1 MFCEKLLN
9 SFLPDFPV
17 VMDCDALKDNGL
29 HSTWSLV
36 GGTLVEELEGV
47 TLLKGCVIGSK
58 H

>member
-1 MFCEKLLN
+1 MN

-29 HSTWSLV
+29 HKFICSNTWSLV
-36 GGTLVEELEGV
+36 GGTLVEELGGV